1 MGSVGED
8 TALCPEMSVS
18 ADVSKRA
25 KQNYK
30 PNKKN
35 MKTEI
40 KFNHDADSLTKALG
54 MKQSTEEV
62 AMAISMAV
70 AKWSKDSSGSLSLS
84 ILSEYLYKQLSQ
96 EAILILATQS
106 VHDKLQEAFKDSG
119 HLKKLM
125 EMLESFERREY
136 GDEIERKIREN

>member
-1 MGSVGED
+1 
-8 TALCPEMSVS
+8 
-18 ADVSKRA
+18 
-25 KQNYK
+25 
-30 PNKKN
+30 

-40 KFNHDADSLTKALG
+40 KFNHNADSLTKALG

-62 AMAISMAV
+62 TVAITMAV
-70 AKWSKDSSGSLSLS
+70 AKWSRESSGSLSLS

-96 EAILILATQS
+96 EAILILATQNI
-106 VHDKLQEAFKDSG
+106 HDKLQEAFKDSG

>member
-1 MGSVGED
+1 M
-8 TALCPEMSVS
+8 CP
-18 ADVSKRA
+18 KGRNRYLNTQGL
-25 KQNYK
+25 KT
-30 PNKKN
+30 PCINKKN

-54 MKQSTEEV
+54 MNESTEEV
-62 AMAISMAV
+62 ATAISMAV

-84 ILSEYLYKQLSQ
+84 ILSEYLYKELSQ

-106 VHDKLQEAFKDSG
+106 VHDKLQEAFKDSS

>member
-1 MGSVGED
+1 
-8 TALCPEMSVS
+8 
-18 ADVSKRA
+18 
-25 KQNYK
+25 
-30 PNKKN
+30 

-62 AMAISMAV
+62 AMAITMAV
-70 AKWSKDSSGSLSLS
+70 AKWSRESSGSLSLS

-96 EAILILATQS
+96 EAILILATQNI
-106 VHDKLQEAFKDSG
+106 HDKLQEAFKDSG